1 MNVLTINGTDKIPR
15 INFNPESGKMEI
27 QGRSIPENS
36 ILFYEPLKDW
46 LNLYSENPK
55 QLTEVHFKLE
65 YFNTSSS
72 KDILELMKIF
82 NKIYK
87 AGYNV
92 AINWY
97 YEKDDEEMLEAG
109 SDYESI
115 LKLPFN
121 MVECED
127 IS

>member
-1 MNVLTINGTDKIPR
+1 MDVLNINGTEKTPSIC
-15 INFNPESGKMEI
+15 FNPESGKLEI

-36 ILFYEPLKDW
+36 IMFYEPLKEW
-46 LNLYSENPK
+46 LDLYSANPK

-72 KDILELMKIF
+72 KNILELLKILT
-82 NKIYK
+82 KIYSS
-87 AGYNV
+87 GNSV

-97 YEKDDEEMLEAG
+97 YEKDDDDMLEAAE
-109 SDYESI
+109 DYEFI

-121 MVECED
+121 MIECED
-127 IS
+127 LF